1 MLVRN
6 KFLRNIYGQGKT
18 NKNKKTTLKNCKLLE
33 NVAKRHLSSL
43 ISTCD
48 EKNILT
54 FSENLVIRKRKF
66 IGN

>member
-1 MLVRN
+1 MA
-6 KFLRNIYGQGKT
+6 KEKQ

-33 NVAKRHLSSL
+33 NVAMWHLSSL